1 MAKLTDR
8 LRTMAGRKS
17 STAESDPAALL
28 ADLSQAFAGVVAR
41 SELTGLLVSR
51 VTEALG
57 LREAALLLPRDE
69 GSLALEESFGWSL
82 EGCGAPELPRRGT
95 IAGKLLQ
102 AGRPMDVGELQSAV
116 SASSVNEREKWWLG
130 RSEARLWV
138 PLVRRGVYGR
148 YILGKLQ
155 GLLILGSRTTAS
167 GFDREERRT
176 IQALAFSAA
185 VAAENVEL
193 VEALRAKAGEVNRL
207 YGKVL
212 SSREEEQKRI
222 ARELHDGVV
231 QDLVDL
237 LYRLESGA
245 LSETS
250 REEGVREKLRQ
261 VIDNTRRLCAELRPS
276 ALDDLDLPLAIRG
289 YVEEVR
295 GNFGLDVRL
304 ELGED
309 GDARFEEVPEEARV
323 TIFRVLQEGLMN
335 VERHAAAGRV
345 EVRLRMEAGEMVLE
359 VEDDGRGFDCPARL
373 GSLVLEGR
381 FGLAGAQE
389 RVCLLGGSL
398 EVESRPGRGT
408 RLTARIPIRSDPPSP
423 GQGGQVRE
431 SY

>member
-1 MAKLTDR
+1 VAKLTDR
-8 LRTMAGRKS
+8 LKTMAGKKS
-17 STAESDPAALL
+17 TTAETDAAALL
-28 ADLSQAFAGVVAR
+28 PDLSQAFAGVVAR
-41 SELTGLLVSR
+41 SELSRLLVSR

-69 GSLALEESFGWSL
+69 GSLALEESFGWAVD
-82 EGCGAPELPRRGT
+82 GCNVPELSRRGP
-95 IAGKLLQ
+95 IAGRLLQ
-102 AGRPMDVGELQSAV
+102 ACRPLDSRELEGSIPPSSANEGE
-116 SASSVNEREKWWLG
+116 RWWLA
-130 RSEARLWV
+130 RPEARLWV

-155 GLLILGSRTTAS
+155 GLLILGSREIAP
-167 GFDREERRT
+167 GFGREERRT

-193 VEALRAKAGEVNRL
+193 VEALRAKAAEVNRL
-207 YGKVL
+207 YAKVL
-212 SSREEEQKRI
+212 SSREEERKRI

-231 QDLVDL
+231 QDLIDL

-250 REEGVREKLRQ
+250 NERGFREKLRQ
-261 VIDNTRRLCAELRPS
+261 VIDNTRRLCSELRPS
-276 ALDDLDLPLAIRG
+276 ALDDLDLPLAIQG

-304 ELGED
+304 ELGGD
-309 GDARFEEVPEEARV
+309 GDDRFEAVPEEARV
-323 TIFRVLQEGLMN
+323 SIFRVLQEGLMN
-335 VERHAAAGRV
+335 VERHAAASRV
-345 EVRLRMEAGEMVLE
+345 EVELRADAGEMVLE
-359 VEDDGRGFDCPARL
+359 VKDDGRGFDCPARL
-373 GSLVLEGR
+373 SSLVLEGR

-389 RVCLLGGSL
+389 RVSLLGGAL

-408 RLTARIPIRSDPPSP
+408 RLTARIPIHP
-423 GQGGQVRE
+423 VRE